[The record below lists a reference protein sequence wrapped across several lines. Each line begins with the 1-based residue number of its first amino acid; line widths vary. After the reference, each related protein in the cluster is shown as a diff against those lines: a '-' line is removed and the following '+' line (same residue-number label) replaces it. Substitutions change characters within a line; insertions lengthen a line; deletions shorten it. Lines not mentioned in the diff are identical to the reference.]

1 MWLTTICV
9 VAVGAAACSG
19 SGGSGGTA
27 KPVAKRPNIVFV
39 LTDDLD
45 LTSYTSDAARFPEFH
60 ALLTEQGTTFSNA
73 FVTDSLCCPSR
84 ASILR
89 GQYVHNH
96 GVLDNLPPNGGFE
109 HWQSLGRDTSTV
121 ATWLHQA
128 GYRTALFGKYLNG
141 YPNTVSPKY
150 VPPGW
155 DDWASPSAGNPYA
168 EYHYQLNENGRLHDY
183 GAAPADYL
191 VDVLAKKSRT
201 FIDQHAG
208 KQPFFMYVAPYVP
221 HQPATPAPRYV
232 NAFPN
237 VTAPRPPSF
246 DQADVSGEPAYVA
259 NRPLLRPAVVRF
271 IDQLYRRRL
280 QSMLG
285 VEDLLSGIVREL
297 TRTHQLDNTYVV
309 FTSDNGFHLGQHRLP
324 FGKQTPYETDIHVP
338 LVVRG
343 PGVPANRTVDG
354 FAREIDLAPTFATW
368 AHATAPSSVD
378 GVSLVPQLGST
389 TSGGVVPQDV
399 LIEHYATGNLA
410 TRAQRRSAATAAE
423 PDDDTNPP
431 TAGTPTQ
438 GAAAEL
444 RQARRRLVAVSI
456 PPYRALRT
464 ARYLY
469 AEYSTGEKQLFD
481 VVTDP
486 FELHNLA
493 ATADPTLLATLS
505 SRLAGLAACSGR
517 SCRA

>member
-1 MWLTTICV
+1 VLLRVKYARNVDGVCLDLLEGFIRKMEAQKVTVILCGVRGDLLKVIQNVGWEAWLGPTRIFPE
-9 VAVGAAACSG
+9 GAAVWSSTLQAVDRG
-19 SGGSGGTA
+19 
-27 KPVAKRPNIVFV
+27 VAR
-39 LTDDLD
+39 
-45 LTSYTSDAARFPEFH
+45 
-60 ALLTEQGTTFSNA
+60 
-73 FVTDSLCCPSR
+73 
-84 ASILR
+84 
-89 GQYVHNH
+89 
-96 GVLDNLPPNGGFE
+96 
-109 HWQSLGRDTSTV
+109 
-121 ATWLHQA
+121 
-128 GYRTALFGKYLNG
+128 
-141 YPNTVSPKY
+141 
-150 VPPGW
+150 
-155 DDWASPSAGNPYA
+155 
-168 EYHYQLNENGRLHDY
+168 
-183 GAAPADYL
+183 L
-191 VDVLAKKSRT
+191 VDT
-201 FIDQHAG
+201 
-208 KQPFFMYVAPYVP
+208 
-221 HQPATPAPRYV
+221 
-232 NAFPN
+232 
-237 VTAPRPPSF
+237 
-246 DQADVSGEPAYVA
+246 
-259 NRPLLRPAVVRF
+259 
-271 IDQLYRRRL
+271 L
-280 QSMLG
+280 QS
-285 VEDLLSGIVREL
+285 SK
-297 TRTHQLDNTYVV
+297 QLDNTYII

-438 GAAAEL
+438 GAAAAL